1 MARGCSAGSSS
12 CFRSQSQTTEGGLI
26 CCHLAFITLAKRLLR
41 SQVSERRVPPGRN
54 KARIVMG
61 VAMGSIKCSITWSA
75 ITTSTDASAQIE
87 TRNVVDDLEPKAIL
101 HFAAPCSWRLPHGGP
116 LQPSCRASSRRKPA
130 PQPTSTRVPA
140 ARRHVHGGKMVTPD
154 VATMD
159 FLIAQVIDLP
169 AR

>member
-101 HFAAPCSWRLPHGGP
+101 HFAHHARGDFHTADPSNRRVVPRREGNRRRSRL
-116 LQPSCRASSRRKPA
+116 LREFRR
-130 PQPTSTRVPA
+130 R
-140 ARRHVHGGKMVTPD
+140 D
-154 VATMD
+154 VMYTAEKW
-159 FLIAQVIDLP
+159 
-169 AR
+169 